1 MQGGDQVG
9 EAYDTTYDLGLLRVS
24 KMPDG
29 YGRFWRRDQQQIVPI
44 EFAPTDRITVVAQF
58 YKIDWAFMFARP
70 HTSNDFVLLRIDLHE
85 RSRFPGEWRFATD
98 AAQAHESEWESSV
111 LFGFCGHEVW
121 SRERR
126 LSSAPAAVLARALGA
141 SGLGLEVWTSAV
153 LSVPISFADRG
164 SGQNRALRRC
174 FPG

>member
-1 MQGGDQVG
+1 MQGRDQVG
-9 EAYDTTYDLGLLRVS
+9 EAYDTTYDVGLLRVS

-85 RSRFPGEWRFATD
+85 
-98 AAQAHESEWESSV
+98 
-111 LFGFCGHEVW
+111 
-121 SRERR
+121 
-126 LSSAPAAVLARALGA
+126 GA
-141 SGLGLEVWTSAV
+141 WANDGIKRVIVGPNIPIENFLWAGLLE
-153 LSVPISFADRG
+153 
-164 SGQNRALRRC
+164 
-174 FPG
+174 